1 MRGSKSEVSDHQ
13 RLPKQTGSNNGQS
26 LLRESHRSH
35 VQSYLRNTGEKN
47 YCLSL
52 YLGEKGKLI
61 RYLHERGAS
70 EYQISSVFDILADTV
85 RE

>member
-1 MRGSKSEVSDHQ
+1 MAKTVSFKRLILRAVLRQVSPMVIRLVSVSDHM
-13 RLPKQTGSNNGQS
+13 P
-26 LLRESHRSH
+26 LRELPAEEPS
-35 VQSYLRNTGEKN
+35 
-47 YCLSL
+47 
-52 YLGEKGKLI
+52 LGEVPDYL